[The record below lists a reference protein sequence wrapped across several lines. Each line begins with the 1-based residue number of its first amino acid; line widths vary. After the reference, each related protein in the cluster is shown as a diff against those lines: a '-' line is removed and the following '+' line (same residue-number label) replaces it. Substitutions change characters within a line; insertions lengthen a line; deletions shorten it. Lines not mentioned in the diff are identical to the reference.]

1 MLAGKVGHE
10 CISGKFVVCY
20 CATASVIVKSTW
32 CLTSTETIRLIR
44 DGSVIV
50 TVLRKTSIG
59 NVPNFAGR
67 RNGYSF

>member
-1 MLAGKVGHE
+1 MNASLF
-10 CISGKFVVCY
+10 SGQFVVCQCY
-20 CATASVIVKSTW
+20 SATASVIVKSTW